1 MAFRQGVSS
10 DFEYCRRRYMGW
22 IKGSGSGHLAAKLV
36 IDYVRVYQ

>member
-10 DFEYCRRRYMGW
+10 DFEYCRRRYMGGS
-22 IKGSGSGHLAAKLV
+22 KGVDPDIWPQKLE